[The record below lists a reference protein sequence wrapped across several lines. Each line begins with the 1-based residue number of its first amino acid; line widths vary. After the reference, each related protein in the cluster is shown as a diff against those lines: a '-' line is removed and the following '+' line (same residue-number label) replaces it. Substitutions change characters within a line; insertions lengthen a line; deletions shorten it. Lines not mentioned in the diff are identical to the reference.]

1 MIIIKG
7 LIALALRIAYN
18 FKMAVMSGSRTA
30 NILGAEDLDYY
41 IQKAMVELVGEYFED
56 TMVDLRVKYTL
67 PYQLLGLATALTGY
81 IDISEEDVAGELSSS
96 ESMDNQVE
104 DIIYNIVED
113 FLANID
119 DTASVCKN
127 FWNGKDLN
135 I

>member
-7 LIALALRIAYN
+7 LIALALRIATN
-18 FKMAVMSGSRTA
+18 FKNAVMNNSRTA

-41 IQKAMVELVGEYFED
+41 IQKAMVELIGEYFED
-56 TMVDLRVKYTL
+56 TMIDLRVKYTL

-81 IDISEEDVAGELSSS
+81 VDISEDDIAGELSSS

-104 DIIYNIVED
+104 DIVYNIVED

-127 FWNGKDLN
+127 FWNGKDLG